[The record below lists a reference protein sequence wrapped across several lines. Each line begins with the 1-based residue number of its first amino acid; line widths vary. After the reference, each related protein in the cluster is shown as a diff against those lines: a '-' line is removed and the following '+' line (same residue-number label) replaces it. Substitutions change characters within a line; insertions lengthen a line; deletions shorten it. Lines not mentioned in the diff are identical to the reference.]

1 MKTVRS
7 ALISALSL
15 LAVLAV
21 FFACLTVMRRIPVPI
36 DRSDIDFVDQMY
48 ENDIYFLTV
57 SPKAGGLY
65 CTGCNFRTEGD
76 VLYITVTGSVSPSD
90 PRAETVR
97 FAYRCP
103 DVTTV
108 KYEYKWSKES
118 EKSVVYQI
126 PQ

>member
-7 ALISALSL
+7 ALILALSL
-15 LAVLAV
+15 LAVSAV
-21 FFACLTVMRRIPVPI
+21 FFVSLTVMRRIPVPI
-36 DRSDIDFVDQMY
+36 EKADVNFVDQSY

-57 SPKAGGLY
+57 SSKAGGLY
-65 CTGCNFRTEGD
+65 CTGCNFRAEGD
-76 VLYITVTGSVSPSD
+76 VLYVTVTGNVSPTD
-90 PRAETVR
+90 PKAETVR

-118 EKSVVYQI
+118 EKSVVYQM